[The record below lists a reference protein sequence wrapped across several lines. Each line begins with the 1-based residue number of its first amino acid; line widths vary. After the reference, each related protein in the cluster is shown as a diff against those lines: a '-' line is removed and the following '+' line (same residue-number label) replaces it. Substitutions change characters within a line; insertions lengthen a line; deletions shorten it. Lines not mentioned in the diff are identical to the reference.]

1 MGVPATGRQD
11 AGEVAL
17 GEERDL
23 VGAGFGERG
32 VGVGDVGD
40 ADLAAARER
49 GGGGEG
55 RLREPHRHGEVGAD
69 GGAGRV
75 ARVRIEAGR
84 EVDRDDDRA
93 AAVAGAVGPVD
104 RRGGVGARRAAQAE
118 AEARAMV
125 AGAEQR
131 AKQLAADAENA
142 GKLAVEAA
150 AAKAGEELAELSR
163 QVDDKARA
171 QAEAYA
177 AELENKK
184 AALRAKAG
192 GKLDQA
198 AALVV
203 ERIVNS

>member
-1 MGVPATGRQD
+1 MLPNPTIIWYTALQKVSLDGEGNPWGRFPFCRFAAEAGSHPAGRAGHDYIKGGVPMS
-11 AGEVAL
+11 
-17 GEERDL
+17 
-23 VGAGFGERG
+23 F
-32 VGVGDVGD
+32 
-40 ADLAAARER
+40 
-49 GGGGEG
+49 
-55 RLREPHRHGEVGAD
+55 
-69 GGAGRV
+69 
-75 ARVRIEAGR
+75 EAISNIT
-84 EVDRDDDRA
+84 
-93 AAVAGAVGPVD
+93 
-104 RRGGVGARRAAQAE
+104 QAE

-131 AKQLAADAENA
+131 ARQLAADAENA

-150 AAKAGEELAELSR
+150 AAKAAEELAELSR